1 MPTLRPLY
9 KVIGAHIATVF
20 RSSCVSPISLFR
32 RANALSSGCSRTGGP
47 KIRGSHLDV
56 AMVNKPGQL
65 PRLART
71 DSVDYNAFI
80 YKDADRHIRESRPVD
95 QYGKSALDRV

>member
-9 KVIGAHIATVF
+9 KVIGAHIAKFF
-20 RSSCVSPISLFR
+20 RSSCAPPISLFR
-32 RANALSSGCSRTGGP
+32 RANALSSGYLRTGEP

-56 AMVNKPGQL
+56 AMVDKPGQL
-65 PRLART
+65 PRIART

-80 YKDADRHIRESRPVD
+80 YKDVI
-95 QYGKSALDRV
+95 GI